1 MVSNKVM
8 HRHKLDSLTRNRQRA
23 HLSHV
28 ISVIVTAIVAD
39 CGDVAVVVVNPGDVS
54 PAVANCGRVAF
65 FIQNDDVSLVL

>member
-8 HRHKLDSLTRNRQRA
+8 HWHKLDSLARNRA
-23 HLSHV
+23 HLSHM

-54 PAVANCGRVAF
+54 AAVASCGRVSF